1 VDAAEWNGLVGA
13 DDPFLEHTFL
23 AAMEDSGT
31 VGARAGVVPRFVLV
45 RETARGGDAGR
56 LLGALPLYRKIH
68 GYGEFIF
75 DWSWANAAHRSGIA
89 YYPKMVA
96 AIPFTPATGA
106 RLLVDPTL
114 EPSRHA
120 AVVAD
125 LLTGA
130 RAAADAEKAS
140 SIHVLFC
147 TEDEAAVLG
156 SGLGAADGF
165 MPRLSLQF
173 HWHNRPGVP
182 YRDFDDYL
190 GAMKSRH
197 RKQIRHERRVAAE
210 HGLTLETRAG
220 AELEPADWAALGA
233 FYSANADRHGSI
245 EYLKPEFFEL
255 MRSTYAHRVVATL
268 AYRDGAP
275 VAGTFNFEKGRHLYG
290 RYWGCLGDFEMLHFE
305 LCYHRLI
312 ERAIARGYTRFEA
325 GAQGEHKLKR
335 GLVPAFTHSAHW
347 IRHPGL
353 AAAVGRFIDEETEAV
368 RQQAA
373 AYAAEAPFR
382 VEGRSAPGADAALD
396 REAEPPSTLEPG
408 SDPDSGPRT

>member
-1 VDAAEWNGLVGA
+1 
-13 DDPFLEHTFL
+13 
-23 AAMEDSGT
+23 MEDSGT
-31 VGARAGVVPRFVLV
+31 VGPRAGVVPRFVLV
-45 RETARGGDAGR
+45 RDTGATPPLDPVAASAPAAAAASATPGGGADR

-114 EPSRHA
+114 EASRRA
-120 AVVAD
+120 AVVAQ

-140 SIHVLFC
+140 SLHVLFC

-156 SGLGAADGF
+156 AGGF

-173 HWHNRPGVP
+173 HWHNRPGTP

-210 HGLTLETRAG
+210 HGLALETRAG
-220 AELEPADWAALGA
+220 SELAPADWAALGA

-245 EYLKPEFFEL
+245 EYLKPEFFDL

-353 AAAVGRFIDEETEAV
+353 AAAVGRFIDEETEAI

-373 AYAAEAPFR
+373 AYSAEAPFR
-382 VEGRSAPGADAALD
+382 VEGGAAPRADPAVDRGAEAPSARDQ
-396 REAEPPSTLEPG
+396 G

>member
-13 DDPFLEHTFL
+13 DDPFLEHAFL

-31 VGARAGVVPRFVLV
+31 VGPRAGVVPRFVLV
-45 RETARGGDAGR
+45 RDEGPASAASPSPSPSPSSPEARAGGARR
-56 LLGALPLYRKIH
+56 LLGALPLYRKMH

-75 DWSWANAAHRSGIA
+75 DWSWASAAQRSGIA

-106 RLLVDPTL
+106 RLLVEPTL
-114 EPSRHA
+114 EAPRRA

-125 LLTGA
+125 LLAGA

-140 SIHVLFC
+140 SLHVLFC

-156 SGLGAADGF
+156 AGGF

-173 HWHNRPGVP
+173 HWHNRPGEP

-197 RKQIRHERRVAAE
+197 RKQIRHERRIAAE
-210 HGLTLETRAG
+210 HGLGLETRAG
-220 AELEPADWAALGA
+220 SELTPADWAALGA

-373 AYAAEAPFR
+373 DYAAEAPFR
-382 VEGRSAPGADAALD
+382 VEAS
-396 REAEPPSTLEPG
+396 S
-408 SDPDSGPRT
+408 